1 LPHPALGFAALPLP
15 PPAPAEP
22 PPLPPL
28 LPPVPVPPLPPLP
41 PDMPPMPPLPPDMP
55 PMLCPAELCP
65 AAEPPV
71 PLPLPPPAA
80 GVPPVEVPAVGEGP
94 APPTVPAPLEPAVG
108 GLGVASGPLSELH
121 ATSAKPARSAV
132 PQAARARDGRRC
144 SFLVT
149 WFPVANA
156 RLSACT
162 LQWGAPVPSVSKT
175 LAPPSLFAGFD
186 ADRCHVIFSTTCQIH
201 SPKRDH

>member
-1 LPHPALGFAALPLP
+1 LPPP

-28 LPPVPVPPLPPLP
+28 LPPVPPVPPRPPPP
-41 PDMPPMPPLPPDMP
+41 PDMPPMLCPAELCPAELCPAE
-55 PMLCPAELCP
+55 LCPAELCP

-71 PLPLPPPAA
+71 PLPPLPAET

-94 APPTVPAPLEPAVG
+94 APAAVAAPLEPAVC

-144 SFLVT
+144 CLLVT
-149 WFPVANA
+149 RVSSGKRA
-156 RLSACT
+156 RFCACT
-162 LQWGAPVPSVSKT
+162 LQWDAPAPSVSKT
-175 LAPPSLFAGFD
+175 LAPPRLFARQGRFN
-186 ADRCHVIFSTTCQIH
+186 A
-201 SPKRDH
+201 KAG